1 MVHAVLWYTILVVSI
16 NKTIFGGGSNLMT
29 TEEEA
34 ALTPETTRE
43 RIKGSK
49 WVVVSEQAMV
59 LTIWSL
65 KLCMLFIYSRL
76 TYVLRR

>member
-1 MVHAVLWYTILVVSI
+1 MVHATIWYTILVVSI
-16 NKTIFGGGSNLMT
+16 NKTIFGGGSNYMT
-29 TEEEA
+29 AEEEA
-34 ALTPETTRE
+34 ALTPETIRE

-76 TYVLRR
+76 T

>member
-1 MVHAVLWYTILVVSI
+1 MMVHAILWYTILVVSI
-16 NKTIFGGGSNLMT
+16 NKTISGGGSNYMT
-29 TEEEA
+29 AEEEA
-34 ALTPETTRE
+34 ALTAESIRE
-43 RIKGSK
+43 RVKGSK

-76 TYVLRR
+76 T